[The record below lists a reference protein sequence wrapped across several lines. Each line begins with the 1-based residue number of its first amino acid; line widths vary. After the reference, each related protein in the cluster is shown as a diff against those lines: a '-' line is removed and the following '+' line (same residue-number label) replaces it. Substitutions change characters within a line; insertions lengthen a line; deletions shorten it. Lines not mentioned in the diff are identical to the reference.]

1 MRREKFPDALSGT
14 QIIIS
19 EAFARMAIEWSN
31 SLSTGLLWQD
41 TQHKELFRR
50 INNLLE
56 AMNVGR
62 GKEEVVKLFKFL
74 DDYFVVHFEAE
85 EKAMSRFNYPHMV
98 SHLAEHTRFIEDISS
113 LSAECK
119 SNITT
124 GLVIKVQ
131 RQVVD
136 WLINHIGGI
145 DKDLGKFLAVAESER
160 KGKS

>member
-1 MRREKFPDALSGT
+1 
-14 QIIIS
+14 
-19 EAFARMAIEWSN
+19 MAIEWSN

-85 EKAMSRFNYPHMV
+85 EKAMGKFNYPHMV
-98 SHLAEHTRFIEDISS
+98 SHLAEHTRFIEDISK

-119 SNITT
+119 DNIST

-145 DKDLGKFLAVAESER
+145 DKDLGKFLANAESER

>member
-1 MRREKFPDALSGT
+1 
-14 QIIIS
+14 
-19 EAFARMAIEWSN
+19 MAIEWSN

-62 GKEEVVKLFKFL
+62 GKEEVIRLFQFL
-74 DDYFVVHFEAE
+74 DDYIVVHFEAE
-85 EKAMSRFNYPHMV
+85 EQAMSRFNYPQMV
-98 SHLAEHTRFIEDISS
+98 SHLAEHTRFIEDISK
-113 LSAECK
+113 LSAECVE
-119 SNITT
+119 NMTT

-145 DKDLGKFLAVAESER
+145 DKELGKFLASAESER
-160 KGKS
+160 KGKG